1 MAAFARNVVT
11 FERRQATH
19 KENQYRS
26 EESTLSRLIKELERR
41 DFPRVRRRLPCSLLI
56 GGRCHSATV
65 RDLSANGFFV
75 ETDAHLHLGSGV
87 IVTVSGPDGARFLLE
102 TYVPR
107 CPALLRERPYMAQSG
122 VGLKVEDPPES
133 YLRWIEKF
141 AS

>member
-1 MAAFARNVVT
+1 MYQLV
-11 FERRQATH
+11 E
-19 KENQYRS
+19 
-26 EESTLSRLIKELERR
+26 ELERR
-41 DFPRVRRRLPCSLLI
+41 DAPRVRRRLPCSLLV
-56 GGRCHSATV
+56 GGRCLNGTV

-75 ETDAHLHLGSGV
+75 ETDAELRRGTGV

-107 CPALLRERPYMAQSG
+107 NPTLTRQTPYPVQSG
-122 VGLKVEDPPES
+122 VGLRVQDPPDC